1 MNFLE
6 LLRRWQRPLS
16 SQKGSSTLQ
25 YVIII
30 AVGVLLAAILFMFM
44 KDSLMQTK
52 VEDKVT
58 QALDGKTT
66 PPVSQPNSEHS
77 NEQTNGNDPINDPK
91 PSTPPSNSS
100 SDSDQKDEKKEGVF
114 DWISD
119 KWDKG
124 TGWVSDK
131 WDKGTKWASDTWDD
145 GVEWASDTW
154 NDSMD
159 WLGDQWNQIKEG
171 DLKRIWNDPLGYLG
185 DMVGWEDIK
194 ETWNKITS
202 DPLGYLKD
210 SWNVIKDGWNAA
222 WEDPLG
228 TLWTLIFD
236 KDQFM
241 EGWHGKDENGD
252 HIPILNR
259 VWKVAESLPLPTK
272 ILKVGSAGKKILVH
286 DGCGCPTGNNS
297 NPKPSS
303 NGDNN
308 NQNNNSNESG
318 TNHTRKPS
326 GLKNGNPNFT
336 YSVYEENGKHYIR
349 TSDNRV
355 IENRYH
361 YTGPVEKTT
370 KQGNTYTVT
379 YDSNGF
385 PNFDPWKK
393 AEIHLPSD
401 AIVGG
406 SSDQTRFATILLKER
421 YVKEYGSEN
430 WKDRLKNQGFT
441 NDQIESIDK
450 GEGSIGGKNDRKT
463 KLTWHHHQ
471 DTGKLILV
479 PYDLNNTFKHTG
491 GHKIWG
497 QQSGN

>member
-91 PSTPPSNSS
+91 PSPPPPNSS

-124 TGWVSDK
+124 TDWVSDK
-131 WDKGTKWASDTWDD
+131 WDKGTK
-145 GVEWASDTW
+145 WASDTW

-222 WEDPLG
+222 WEDPWG
-228 TLWTLIFD
+228 TLGRLIFD

-241 EGWHGKDENGD
+241 EGWHGKDENGN

-286 DGCGCPTGNNS
+286 DGCGCPTGNNK
-297 NPKPSS
+297 PKENTKPKEKDKSLKPGTPEHKQNRWEVYQA
-303 NGDNN
+303 NGGKWDYERW
-308 NQNNNSNESG
+308 S
-318 TNHTRKPS
+318 K
-326 GLKNGNPNFT
+326 
-336 YSVYEENGKHYIR
+336 VYESNMTKPGRSHEAVDNYRKSIGWGTTQVSVDTPNGLRILDIADPTTKKG
-349 TSDNRV
+349 
-355 IENRYH
+355 IEH
-361 YTGPVEKTT
+361 KTT
-370 KQGNTYTVT
+370 TKDDGSRGYFSRDERIRDEITKDKDLVADGWEITWV
-379 YDSNGF
+379 F
-385 PNFDPWKK
+385 EK
-393 AEIHLPSD
+393 AD
-401 AIVGG
+401 A
-406 SSDQTRFATILLKER
+406 SKPLLDELKEAGIK
-421 YVKEYGSEN
+421 V
-430 WKDRLKNQGFT
+430 
-441 NDQIESIDK
+441 
-450 GEGSIGGKNDRKT
+450 
-463 KLTWHHHQ
+463 
-471 DTGKLILV
+471 V
-479 PYDLNNTFKHTG
+479 FK
-491 GHKIWG
+491 
-497 QQSGN
+497 